1 MIQLQRPTVLLWSSS
16 RLTAARN
23 HFTLRCNN
31 RGFHGSKSQSFE
43 LTALT
48 LEPLHHAVQYVQATS
63 GISWHWIIP
72 LTTVTLRTAVTL
84 PIAIMNRRRNQ
95 KQAELQ
101 PLLGAMTPIIR
112 ARLAQSDAAREGVLT
127 YEQIQVLSMKERRKR
142 RIELFKRH
150 KCQAWKSLVLL
161 PSVQMPLWISM
172 SMVFRAMCGWSVV
185 SAIPIEPAFKTE
197 AWLWFPD
204 LITSDPYAVLP
215 LVIGCM
221 SLANVEWNTINMM
234 NAQQRRGVQANG
246 PSGPSVPKIV
256 SNLSRVGVLF
266 FMTASFQAPAA
277 VCLYWAS
284 SSAFSLLQNVAFDH
298 FLPLNVTPK
307 TSTATALPSPN
318 ITETRVVI

>member
-1 MIQLQRPTVLLWSSS
+1 MIQLRLQSLSASTRTSWKGLRNSS
-16 RLTAARN
+16 L
-23 HFTLRCNN
+23 N
-31 RGFHGSKSQSFE
+31 RGFHVSRTPHFE

-48 LEPLHHAVQYVQATS
+48 LEPLHHAIQYVQATT
-63 GISWHWIIP
+63 GLSWHWMIP

-84 PIAIMNRRRNQ
+84 PIAILNRRRNQ

-127 YEQIQVLSMKERRKR
+127 YEQIQVLSMKERRRR

-185 SAIPIEPAFKTE
+185 SAIPVEPAFQNDS
-197 AWLWFPD
+197 WLWIPD
-204 LITSDPYAVLP
+204 LITSDPYGILP
-215 LVIGCM
+215 LFIGCL

-234 NAQQRRGVQANG
+234 NAQQRRGVQASG

-277 VCLYWAS
+277 VCLYWVS
-284 SSAFSLLQNVAFDH
+284 SSGFSLIQNVAFDY
-298 FLPLNVTPK
+298 FLPLNQTPK
-307 TSTATALPSPN
+307 TSVATAIPFPN
-318 ITETRVVI
+318 TVETRTIS